1 MPWNLLILPLVAG
14 YFILTRSYFFKFR
27 QQRLDSQ
34 RLVFETVLIAI
45 VVACTTYG
53 VRILVGFI
61 PFFQGMLNW
70 IYDQFPI
77 KTPLLGTSIATIFIA
92 FVFTQLGNLL
102 YRSKE
107 KEFIKRAI
115 KNVGNELERHLEISY
130 TEDRLLQITLS
141 NGKFYI
147 GWVNELPI
155 PSVSNYIRLL
165 PAISGFRNEHKELV
179 LQRIIWMPINSFWK
193 KNPDETLNI
202 DIVLGLKDITSVS
215 FFDQELYK
223 QFNNA

>member
-14 YFILTRSYFFKFR
+14 YLIITRSYFFKFR

-34 RLVFETVLIAI
+34 RLVFETVLIAF

-53 VRILVGFI
+53 VRILIGFI
-61 PFFQGMLNW
+61 PFFQDIMNW
-70 IYDQFPI
+70 MYDQFPI
-77 KTPLLGTSIATIFIA
+77 RTPLLGTSIATILVA
-92 FVFTQLGNLL
+92 LCFTLLGNSLF
-102 YRSKE
+102 RSKE

-115 KNVGNELERHLEISY
+115 KDVGNEMERHLEISY
-130 TEDRLLQITLS
+130 TEDLS

-179 LQRIIWMPINSFWK
+179 FTTHYLDAYKQFLD

-202 DIVLGLKDITSVS
+202 DIVLGLKDIISVS